1 MRLSIHLNQKNKES
15 ETKDGSDTQKKGKD
29 RLNETI
35 KKVETVTR
43 KNTLLLIDT
52 WKSAEM
58 PET

>member
-35 KKVETVTR
+35 KKWR
-43 KNTLLLIDT
+43 L
-52 WKSAEM
+52 
-58 PET
+58 